1 MSKRQGELF
10 LLDILV
16 AAAKIAETRAMHE
29 SPDSLKHHYRHWD
42 SVIRE
47 FEIIGEATKHL
58 IRMGWLDENEKRLV
72 DFRNLV
78 SHYYFGI
85 DAEAVVEVIDEH
97 MPPFEERVKNRFL
110 ECPKE
115 MREEA
120 LETTIEENEHIDFV
134 KRRLETLKE
143 SP

>member
-1 MSKRQGELF
+1 MSKREGELF

-16 AAAKIAETRAMHE
+16 AIEKIRYTRGLHDDAE
-29 SPDSLKHHYRHWD
+29 SLRYNFLHCD

-47 FEIIGEATKHL
+47 FEIVGEATKRL
-58 IRMGWLDENEKRLV
+58 IRMGWLDEQERKVV

-78 SHYYFGI
+78 SHHYFGI

-97 MPPFEERVKNRFL
+97 MPPFEERVVRRLLACDKKNRDL
-110 ECPKE
+110 
-115 MREEA
+115 A
-120 LETTIEENEHIDFV
+120 LEAVIEENEHIDFV
-134 KRRLETLKE
+134 KKRLETLKE